1 MDMSFLFLII
11 LVVVFFGMMYFLAI
25 RPQRKRQQEHSEL
38 IANLQRGDKVITAGG
53 IHGEIELIS
62 DDTVVLKVEG
72 GTTMRILKYSIMRK
86 QEEEQV

>member
-1 MDMSFLFLII
+1 MDMSFLFLIV

-38 IANLQRGDKVITAGG
+38 IASLQRGDKVITAGG

-72 GTTMRILKYSIMRK
+72 GTTLRILKYSVMRK
-86 QEEEQV
+86 QEEEQI